1 MGLSVPFI
9 FYFCNCMNSSPRRN
23 RFAGVWLPVLFA
35 MTLAFGLYIGQHLRG
50 DTKLI
55 STVSKSEEG
64 SGSQRI
70 QQLLKYVDTRYV
82 DEVDQDQLAET
93 AIDNI
98 LDELDPHSNYISPEE
113 MGALLES
120 MQGNFNGIGIEF
132 MIVEDTINVVAPLIG
147 GPSEQVGVQSGDKII
162 YVEDSLVAGPTA
174 KDLNPATLLRGE
186 KGTDVNIRVKRFGQN
201 NLLAFTITRDEIPMR
216 SVDASYLLNENTGYI
231 KVNRFSD
238 DTGNEFKNSL
248 EKLIE
253 MQGARNLVIDLR
265 QNPGGY
271 LREAVKMLNL
281 IFEQRGLLLVYT
293 EGRNSNRE
301 DHKSNGAAPY
311 RLGEIIVLMD
321 GSSASASEIVAGALQ
336 DHDRGIIVGRRSF
349 GKGLVQEQYNLE
361 GGAGLRLTTARYYT
375 PSGRSIQKPYV
386 QGEEDS
392 YNSDRYERY
401 ESGELT
407 GDAEVKVDSS
417 QVYTTD
423 AGYEVYGGG
432 GIVPDFFVP
441 LDTSFND
448 YDYLMIRQQVPNY
461 AFEFVGNARSR
472 LTERYPTLE
481 KFVDDYQPETS
492 VLDELLIRAREAQT
506 DNSYT
511 IQMPA
516 NKFKRE
522 ILTFF
527 KARISRQLYD
537 EPDGFYRV
545 MNQTDPMIEAAL
557 KLLSKPDPLAAAR
570 Q

>member
-1 MGLSVPFI
+1 MGPLVPFI
-9 FYFCNCMNSSPRRN
+9 FYFCDLMNSSPRN

-35 MTLAFGLYIGQHLRG
+35 LTLVFGLYIGQHLRG
-50 DTKLI
+50 DNRLI
-55 STVSKSEEG
+55 STVTDKEEA

-70 QQLLKYVDTRYV
+70 QQLLRYVDTRYV
-82 DEVDQDQLAET
+82 DEVDGDELAES
-93 AIDNI
+93 AINKI

-113 MGALLES
+113 MGDLLES

-132 MIVEDTINVVAPLIG
+132 MIVEDTINVVAPLVG
-147 GPSEQVGVQSGDKII
+147 GPSEEAGVQSGDKII

-186 KGTDVNIRVKRFGQN
+186 KGTKVNIRVQRFGQS
-201 NLLAFTITRDEIPMR
+201 NLLPFTITRDEIPMR
-216 SVDASYLLNENTGYI
+216 SVDASYLLNEKTGYVKI
-231 KVNRFSD
+231 NRFSD

-248 EKLIE
+248 EQLIE
-253 MQGARNLVIDLR
+253 MQGARNLVVDLR

-271 LREAVKMLNL
+271 LREAVKVLNL

-311 RLGEIIVLMD
+311 RLGEIVVLMD
-321 GSSASASEIVAGALQ
+321 GGSASASEIVAGALQ

-361 GGAGLRLTTARYYT
+361 GGAGLRLTIARYYT

-407 GDAEVKVDSS
+407 GDAEIQVDSS

-423 AGYEVYGGG
+423 GGYEVYGGG
-432 GIVPDFFVP
+432 GIVPDLFVP

-448 YDYLMIRQQVPNY
+448 YDYLMLRQQVPNFT
-461 AFEFVGNARSR
+461 FEYMGNKRSQ
-472 LTERYPTLE
+472 LASRYPTLE
-481 KFVDDYQPETS
+481 KFVAEYQPDAA
-492 VLDELLIRAREAQT
+492 VLDELLRRAREAQT
-506 DNSYT
+506 DSDYT

-516 NKFKRE
+516 SKFKRE

-545 MNQTDPMIEAAL
+545 MNQSDPMIEAAL
-557 KLLSKPDPLAAAR
+557 ELLSKPDPLAAAR
-570 Q
+570 R

>member
-1 MGLSVPFI
+1 
-9 FYFCNCMNSSPRRN
+9 MNSSPRRN